1 MIWPFSRRRRASTSR
16 PNDPNERCAI
26 IQFESEGKPAAWM
39 INRALD
45 GCAEHD
51 VYTWH
56 LRIDIEMQEIVE
68 PIRFPTQQEQ
78 VALTELRQKL
88 ESNLKAS
95 DNARFLGSLTYYGIR
110 TLLYRVRDAESANA
124 YLAAVVADAAPPR
137 VMQYV
142 MQPDAAWALAEPYFE
157 AVTRAAADP
166 TVAQA
171 RMERRGNQTVIVEE

>member
-1 MIWPFSRRRRASTSR
+1 MWPFSRRRASTSR

-78 VALTELRQKL
+78 VALTALRQAL
-88 ESNLKAS
+88 EANLKAS
-95 DNARFLGSLTYYGIR
+95 DNARFLGSLTHDGIR
-110 TLLYRVRDAESANA
+110 TLLYRVRDAEPAAAHLAN
-124 YLAAVVADAAPPR
+124 LVGDPAAPR
-137 VMQYV
+137 AMQYV
-142 MQPDAAWALAEPYFE
+142 MQPDPDWVETKPYFE
-157 AVTRAAADP
+157 TVRAADDP
-166 TVAQA
+166 TVPKA
-171 RMERRGNQTVIVEE
+171 RIERRGGQTVIVEE